1 LLDSCSSELSSLHF
15 WPDFWDPPQYQLE
28 LLSFGKARELAQMEY
43 RDFSTLLGERNITRH
58 YTEIELAEDLDYA
71 HR

>member
-1 LLDSCSSELSSLHF
+1 M
-15 WPDFWDPPQYQLE
+15 E